1 MMDFVVS
8 KVAMSICAL
17 LVVATLGGMFG
28 EGALLDPKGELERIV
43 DDFCSVVDSI
53 ALSRTESGINWLVP
67 FTSNGET
74 VIIQLDGA
82 LVRAGSGI
90 EVAVGQP
97 VRLVRTWEYDGC
109 DLNATML
116 ADLDET
122 CTIIEARSGESICLE
137 SRFVTLENQLRVF
150 IFASSQA

>member
-17 LVVATLGGMFG
+17 LVVATIGGVFG

-53 ALSRTESGINWLVP
+53 ALSRTESSVSWLVP
-67 FTSNGET
+67 FTSHGET
-74 VIIQLDGA
+74 VVIRMDGT
-82 LVRAGSGI
+82 LVRAESGL
-90 EVAVGQP
+90 ENAVGQP
-97 VRLVRTWEYDGC
+97 VSPVRTWEYDGC

-116 ADLDET
+116 ANLDGTRKVMEV
-122 CTIIEARSGESICLE
+122 RSGQSICLE
-137 SRFVTLENQLRVF
+137 SRLVTLENQLSVF
-150 IFASSQA
+150 VFASSQA